1 MNLVFLLTVVSP
13 RERVREPIAVI
24 DGLALER
31 QLLGRS
37 RLIAYRERFNA
48 TSPGGALSHLSP
60 YVIASTLSLSLTL
73 TLTPNRASSPRWRLL
88 LIFSTR
94 GSAA

>member
-13 RERVREPIAVI
+13 RARVREPIAVI

-48 TSPGGALSHLSP
+48 TSPGALSYLSP
-60 YVIASTLSLSLTL
+60 YVIASRLSLSLTL